1 MGRLASGEPRG
12 KGKEK
17 EEDAVHGLFLC
28 SFARIDQFPEFRVFG
43 ENLVL
48 RKGELG
54 AEGEV
59 LQGIFVENTMDDQ
72 AFLGFFEIDAVFIR
86 PVAVQGAVGPADDAK
101 AVGMFFEEIGGE
113 DIKFAK
119 DLHLERGG

>member
-1 MGRLASGEPRG
+1 M
-12 KGKEK
+12 
-17 EEDAVHGLFLC
+17 HGLFF
-28 SFARIDQFPEFRVFG
+28 SGFARIDQFPEFWVFG
-43 ENLVL
+43 ENFVF

-59 LQGIFVENTMDDQ
+59 LQGVFVENTVDDQ

-86 PVAVQGAVGPADDAK
+86 SVAVQGAVGPADDAK

-113 DIKFAK
+113 DIKFTK